1 MRGRVA
7 PMAVRAARVLVVDDE
22 PNIAFLVSSALR
34 LEGFDVATA
43 ASTTEAL
50 EQARS
55 YRPDLLVL
63 DVLLPDGD
71 GFELLERLRAH
82 GNTAAV
88 IFLTARDAPEDRV
101 RGLTIGG
108 DDYVVKPFSVEELL
122 ARVRIILRRSGLAGD
137 ATLRC
142 ADLELDDER
151 HLVTRAGRE
160 VHLSPTEFKLL
171 RYLLSNVGLVLSKA
185 QILDHVWEYDFG
197 GDGSAVETYISHL
210 RRKVDDVEPR
220 LIRTIRGVGYTIRE
234 PDDLP

>member
-1 MRGRVA
+1 M
-7 PMAVRAARVLVVDDE
+7 
-22 PNIAFLVSSALR
+22 
-34 LEGFDVATA
+34 
-43 ASTTEAL
+43 
-50 EQARS
+50 
-55 YRPDLLVL
+55 
-63 DVLLPDGD
+63 
-71 GFELLERLRAH
+71 
-82 GNTAAV
+82 
-88 IFLTARDAPEDRV
+88 

-210 RRKVDDVEPR
+210 RRKIDDVEPR